1 MSFTYLASPYSHPDP
16 AVRLRRFDEVCLV
29 ASRLMGAG
37 EAIFC
42 PIAHSHPI
50 DSAESLPQ
58 TTGFWMAQDIPILR
72 HAAKVKVL
80 MLAGWNT
87 SNGIAAELKT
97 AALLNIPIEYI
108 AHESSYLAPPLTA
121 HEGIYEEE
129 RE

>member
-50 DSAESLPQ
+50 AEAEHLPQ
-58 TTGFWMAQDIPILR
+58 TTGFWMLQDIPILR
-72 HAAKVKVL
+72 HAARVKVL
-80 MLAGWNT
+80 MLDGWEA
-87 SNGIAAELKT
+87 SKGIAAELKVA
-97 AALLNIPIEYI
+97 AALRIPVEYLEFI
-108 AHESSYLAPPLTA
+108 DEPPRTQ
-121 HEGIYEEE
+121 HDGIYEEE